1 VDEIQMNRISSKIK
15 VPFDSVK
22 EASWSTIIGF
32 LVVYCVYVTFIN
44 LVVFKSGILKPIE
57 ALTMGLINQTLTINI
72 ISILTFVFIII
83 LKRGRLSFYDIGIK
97 KNRLFSALV
106 AIIAIWVSMQILNI
120 IVALIVS
127 GKPIIHSG
135 WSKYGI
141 TRMLGSLIAQLFGN
155 SLFEEMAF
163 RGFLLVQIS
172 KKLRE
177 RRGNLIT
184 GIILSQLLFSLIHI
198 PNRILN
204 GMNISEVIS
213 SLIVVFI
220 LGILFTV
227 VYLFTDNLF
236 LAVGIH
242 ALVNTPLLVFD
253 GIVGNGLILVSMIV
267 LPIIWDRT
275 FGRLSSNPISLTNN
289 L

>member
-1 VDEIQMNRISSKIK
+1 
-15 VPFDSVK
+15 
-22 EASWSTIIGF
+22 
-32 LVVYCVYVTFIN
+32 
-44 LVVFKSGILKPIE
+44 
-57 ALTMGLINQTLTINI
+57 
-72 ISILTFVFIII
+72 
-83 LKRGRLSFYDIGIK
+83 
-97 KNRLFSALV
+97 
-106 AIIAIWVSMQILNI
+106 
-120 IVALIVS
+120 
-127 GKPIIHSG
+127 
-135 WSKYGI
+135 
-141 TRMLGSLIAQLFGN
+141 
-155 SLFEEMAF
+155 
-163 RGFLLVQIS
+163 
-172 KKLRE
+172 
-177 RRGNLIT
+177 
-184 GIILSQLLFSLIHI
+184 
-198 PNRILN
+198 
-204 GMNISEVIS
+204 MNISEVIS